1 MMKKLFAGLL
11 FLFALNAVAE
21 EELLEPDKAFA
32 FEAEVKDGAIQA
44 RWDIA
49 DNYYMYRD
57 KIRFE
62 VDNPDI
68 KLGEPEL
75 PEGKVKDDEFFG
87 KVETFRGSVEVSV
100 PIESGSGPFELTAHS
115 QGCADAGVCYPPH
128 RQTVNLE
135 ATEPA
140 GSQNGQAAGDK
151 RSIQS
156 LNEDL
161 GLNQGDDEVL
171 APDEAF
177 VFSTERVD
185 ANTLRM
191 NLQIAPDH
199 YVYRDKFEF
208 SVKQGD
214 ARVGEV
220 QLPEGKSKDD
230 EFFGRI
236 QVFEDEVSI
245 DIPLQRSSKEAGEVE
260 LGIVYQGCA
269 EKLGICYPPIRKSET
284 FNLPATESIADDT
297 AAGEADAP
305 ATAAADA
312 ASPGSGGSGESA
324 DEAPQSE
331 QDTIAASLETGG
343 ILVILTFFG
352 LGLLLA
358 FTPCVFPMIP
368 ILSSIIIGQGDR
380 ITTGRA
386 FTMSTVYVLAMA
398 LTYTVAGV
406 IAGML
411 GENLQAAFQNPWILG
426 SFATIFVLLSLSMFG
441 FYELQMPA
449 ALQGKLSEVSNRQ
462 KGGSL
467 TGVAVMG
474 FLSALIV
481 GPCVAAPLAGA
492 LIYIG
497 QTGDAVLGGM
507 ALFALSLGMGLPLI
521 AIGTSAGKLLPR
533 AGGWM
538 DAVKAIFGVMLLAVA
553 IWMLE
558 RIIPDSVALWL
569 WAALLI
575 ISGIYM
581 KALEPL
587 PADTSGWHR
596 LWKGLGIIVLV
607 YGILLVIGASAG
619 ANDKFRPLHGVFAG
633 AGGGGSSQ
641 QQSLQFENIKTVED
655 FENKLAQAKAAG
667 KPVMLDFY
675 ADWCIYCKDYE
686 KYVFTDQRVIERL
699 DNFVLLKADVTDN
712 DDKDKA
718 LLRKFGLVAPP
729 AILFFGPDGEERRG
743 RRLVGAMGADGFH
756 DHLNMMSF

>member
-1 MMKKLFAGLL
+1 MMMKKLLATLL
-11 FLFALNAVAE
+11 FLFVFPIAAE

-32 FEAEVKDGAIQA
+32 FQAEVVDGTVQA
-44 RWDIA
+44 RWDVA
-49 DNYYMYRD
+49 DNYYMYRG

-68 KLGEPEL
+68 TLGEPQL
-75 PEGKVKDDEFFG
+75 PDGKIKDDEFFG
-87 KVETFRGSVEVSV
+87 QVEIYRGSVPVTI
-100 PIESGSGPFELTAHS
+100 PIESGSGDFTLTAHS
-115 QGCADAGVCYPPH
+115 QGCADVGVCYPPH
-128 RQTVNLE
+128 RQNVQLA
-135 ATEPA
+135 ATGTMA
-140 GSQNGQAAGDK
+140 GTDGK
-151 RSIQS
+151 RSLQD
-156 LNEDL
+156 LNSDL
-161 GLNQGDDEVL
+161 GLNQGEDDVLHPDQAFAFNTEVM
-171 APDEAF
+171 
-177 VFSTERVD
+177 D
-185 ANTLRM
+185 ANTVRATW
-191 NLQIAPDH
+191 QIAADH
-199 YVYRDKFEF
+199 YLYRDKFEF

-214 ARVGEV
+214 ARVGDVE
-220 QLPEGKSKDD
+220 LPKGKEKED
-230 EFFGRI
+230 EFFGKIR
-236 QVFEDEVSI
+236 VFEGEQTLVV
-245 DIPLQRSSKEAGEVE
+245 DIPLVRTRGEAGEVE
-260 LGIVYQGCA
+260 LAFVYQGCA
-269 EKLGICYPPIRKSET
+269 EKTGICYPPIRKSET
-284 FNLPATESIADDT
+284 VKLAVTDQFAMADDPEPT
-297 AAGEADAP
+297 GQ
-305 ATAAADA
+305 
-312 ASPGSGGSGESA
+312 SGE
-324 DEAPQSE
+324 QQVVSE
-331 QDTIAASLETGG
+331 QDTIAASLEAGG
-343 ILVILTFFG
+343 LLVILTFFG
-352 LGLLLA
+352 FGLLLA

-368 ILSSIIIGQGDR
+368 ILSSIIIGQGDK

-398 LTYTVAGV
+398 LTYTAAGV

-426 SFATIFVLLSLSMFG
+426 SFAAVFVLLALSMFG

-449 ALQGKLSEVSNRQ
+449 SIQGKLSEVSNRQ

-538 DAVKAIFGVMLLAVA
+538 DAVKAIFGVLLLAVA

-558 RIIPDSVALWL
+558 RIIPDFVALWL

-575 ISGIYM
+575 ISAIYM

-587 PADTSGWHR
+587 PADTSGWRR
-596 LWKGLGIIVLV
+596 LWKGLGIILLI

-619 ANDKFRPLHGVFAG
+619 SNDKFRPLHGVFAG
-633 AGGGGSSQ
+633 VGMGSGAMQ
-641 QQSLQFENIKTVED
+641 QQSLQFEKIKTVED

-686 KYVFTDQRVIERL
+686 KYVFTDPRVIQRL

-718 LLRKFGLVAPP
+718 LLRSFNLVAPP
-729 AILFFGPDGEERRG
+729 AILFFGPDGEERHG
-743 RRLVGAMGADGFH
+743 RRLVGAMNADEFH
-756 DHLNMMSF
+756 NHLNMMPF

>member
-1 MMKKLFAGLL
+1 MMMKKLFAGLL
-11 FLFALNAVAE
+11 FLFVFPVAAE

-32 FEAEVKDGAIQA
+32 FQAEVVDGTVQA
-44 RWDIA
+44 RWDVA
-49 DNYYMYRD
+49 DNYYMYRG

-68 KLGEPEL
+68 SLGEPQL
-75 PEGKVKDDEFFG
+75 PDGKIKDDEFFG
-87 KVETFRGSVEVSV
+87 EVEIYRGSVPVTI
-100 PIESGSGPFELTAHS
+100 PIESGSGDFTLTAHS
-115 QGCADAGVCYPPH
+115 QGCADVGVCYPPH
-128 RQTVNLE
+128 RQNVQLT
-135 ATEPA
+135 AT
-140 GSQNGQAAGDK
+140 GTTTGTDGK
-151 RSIQS
+151 RSLQD
-156 LNEDL
+156 LNDDL

-171 APDEAF
+171 HPDQAF
-177 VFSTERVD
+177 AFNTEIMD
-185 ANTLRM
+185 ANTVRATW
-191 NLQIAPDH
+191 QIMADH
-199 YVYRDKFEF
+199 YLYRDKFEF

-214 ARVGEV
+214 ARVGKVE
-220 QLPEGKSKDD
+220 LPKGKEKED
-230 EFFGRI
+230 EFFGKIR
-236 QVFEDEVSI
+236 VFEGEQTLVV
-245 DIPLQRSSKEAGEVE
+245 DIPLERTRGEAGEVE
-260 LGIVYQGCA
+260 LAFVYQGCA
-269 EKLGICYPPIRKSET
+269 EKTGICYPPIRKSET
-284 FNLPATESIADDT
+284 VTLAATDQFAMADDPEP
-297 AAGEADAP
+297 AGQ
-305 ATAAADA
+305 
-312 ASPGSGGSGESA
+312 SA
-324 DEAPQSE
+324 GQQQPVSE
-331 QDTIAASLETGG
+331 QDTIAASLQAGG
-343 ILVILTFFG
+343 LLVILTFFG
-352 LGLLLA
+352 FGLLLA

-368 ILSSIIIGQGDR
+368 ILSSIIIGQGDK

-398 LTYTVAGV
+398 LTYTAAGV

-426 SFATIFVLLSLSMFG
+426 SFAAVFVLLSLSMFG

-449 ALQGKLSEVSNRQ
+449 SIQGKLSEVSNRQ

-538 DAVKAIFGVMLLAVA
+538 DTVKAIFGVLLLAVA

-558 RIIPDSVALWL
+558 RIIPDFVALWL

-619 ANDKFRPLHGVFAG
+619 SNDKFRPLHGVFAG
-633 AGGGGSSQ
+633 AGMSGGAQ
-641 QQSLQFENIKTVED
+641 QQSLQFEKIKTVED

-718 LLRKFGLVAPP
+718 LLRSFNLVAPP
-729 AILFFGPDGEERRG
+729 AILFFGPDGEERHG
-743 RRLVGAMGADGFH
+743 RRLVGAMNADEFH
-756 DHLNMMSF
+756 NHLNMMSF

>member
-1 MMKKLFAGLL
+1 MMMKKLFATLL
-11 FLFALNAVAE
+11 FLFVFPVAAE

-32 FEAEVKDGAIQA
+32 FQAEVVDGAIQA
-44 RWDIA
+44 RWDVA
-49 DNYYMYRD
+49 DNYYLYRG

-68 KLGEPEL
+68 TLGEPQL
-75 PEGKVKDDEFFG
+75 PDGKIKDDEFFG
-87 KVETFRGSVEVSV
+87 EVEIYRGGVPVTI
-100 PIESGSGPFELTAHS
+100 PIESGSGDFTLTAHS
-115 QGCADAGVCYPPH
+115 QGCADIGVCYPPH
-128 RQTVNLE
+128 RQDVQLS
-135 ATEPA
+135 AT
-140 GSQNGQAAGDK
+140 GAAASAQDQ
-151 RSIQS
+151 RSLQD
-156 LNEDL
+156 LNDDL

-171 APDEAF
+171 HPDQAF
-177 VFSTERVD
+177 AFSTEVISADTVR
-185 ANTLRM
+185 ATW
-191 NLQIAPDH
+191 QIVADH
-199 YVYRDKFEF
+199 YLYRDKFEF

-214 ARVGEV
+214 ARVGDVE
-220 QLPEGKSKDD
+220 LPKGKEKED
-230 EFFGRI
+230 EFFGKIR
-236 QVFEDEVSI
+236 VFEGEQTLTV
-245 DIPLQRSSKEAGEVE
+245 DIPLQRTRGEAGEVE
-260 LGIVYQGCA
+260 LAFVYQGCA
-269 EKLGICYPPIRKSET
+269 EKTGICYPPIRKSET
-284 FNLPATESIADDT
+284 VKLAATDQIAQADDPES
-297 AAGEADAP
+297 AAQAGEQQP
-305 ATAAADA
+305 M
-312 ASPGSGGSGESA
+312 
-324 DEAPQSE
+324 SE

-352 LGLLLA
+352 FGLLLA

-368 ILSSIIIGQGDR
+368 ILSSIIIGQGDK

-406 IAGML
+406 LAGML

-426 SFATIFVLLSLSMFG
+426 SFAAIFVLLSLSMFG

-449 ALQGKLSEVSNRQ
+449 SIQGKLSEVSNRQ

-538 DAVKAIFGVMLLAVA
+538 DAVKAIFGVLLLAVA

-558 RIIPDSVALWL
+558 RIIPDYVALWL

-596 LWKGLGIIVLV
+596 LWKGLGIILLV

-633 AGGGGSSQ
+633 AGGGGAVQ
-641 QQSLQFENIKTVED
+641 QQKLEFRMIKTVED
-655 FENKLAQAKAAG
+655 FEQELARASDAG

-686 KYVFTDQRVIERL
+686 KYVFTDPRVIQRL

-718 LLRKFGLVAPP
+718 LLRSFNLVAPP
-729 AILFFGPDGEERRG
+729 AILFFGPDGEERHG
-743 RRLVGAMGADGFH
+743 RRLVGAMNADQFH

>member
-11 FLFALNAVAE
+11 FLFAFTVVAE

-32 FEAEVKDGAIQA
+32 FQAEVKDGAIHA
-44 RWDIA
+44 RWDVA
-49 DNYYMYRD
+49 DNYYLYRG

-68 KLGEPEL
+68 KLGDPQL
-75 PEGKVKDDEFFG
+75 PDGKIKDDEFFG
-87 KVETFRGSVEVSV
+87 KVEIYRGSV
-100 PIESGSGPFELTAHS
+100 PITIPIQSGSGPFELTAHS
-115 QGCADAGVCYPPH
+115 QGCADLGVCYPPH
-128 RQTVNLE
+128 RQTVQL
-135 ATEPA
+135 T
-140 GSQNGQAAGDK
+140 AAGTTSDSGK
-151 RSIQS
+151 RSLQS

-171 APDEAF
+171 DPDVAF
-177 VFSTERVD
+177 ALSTEVVD
-185 ANTLRM
+185 ANTVRATWR
-191 NLQIAPDH
+191 IVADH
-199 YVYRDKFEF
+199 YLYRDKFEF
-208 SVKQGD
+208 SVKQGN
-214 ARVGEV
+214 ARVGEIS
-220 QLPEGKSKDD
+220 LPEGKTKED

-236 QVFEDEVSI
+236 QVYEGEKEISV
-245 DIPLQRSSKEAGEVE
+245 DIPLERTSGAAGTVE
-260 LGIVYQGCA
+260 LSIAYQGCA
-269 EKLGICYPPIRKSET
+269 EKTGICYPPIRK
-284 FNLPATESIADDT
+284 T
-297 AAGEADAP
+297 AAFELPETDTL
-305 ATAAADA
+305 ATADA
-312 ASPGSGGSGESA
+312 AGDSAAQGETA
-324 DEAPQSE
+324 GQLPPMSE
-331 QDTIAASLETGG
+331 QDTIAASLQAGG
-343 ILVILTFFG
+343 LLVILTFFG
-352 LGLLLA
+352 FGLLLA

-368 ILSSIIIGQGDR
+368 ILSSIIIGQGDK

-398 LTYTVAGV
+398 ITYTIAGV

-426 SFATIFVLLSLSMFG
+426 SFAAVFVLLSLSMFG
-441 FYELQMPA
+441 FYDLQMPA
-449 ALQGKLSEVSNRQ
+449 SIQSKLSEVSNRQ

-538 DAVKAIFGVMLLAVA
+538 DAVKAVFGVMLLAVA

-558 RIIPDSVALWL
+558 RIIPDFVALWL

-619 ANDKFRPLHGVFAG
+619 GNDKFRPLHGVFAG
-633 AGGGGSSQ
+633 VGMGGAAQ
-641 QQSLQFENIKTVED
+641 QQSLQFEKIKTVED
-655 FENKLAQAKAAG
+655 FENKLAQARAAG
-667 KPVMLDFY
+667 QPVMLDFY

-686 KYVFTDQRVIERL
+686 KYVFTDPRIIERL
-699 DNFVLLKADVTDN
+699 DGFVLLKADVTDN
-712 DDKDKA
+712 DDQDKA
-718 LLRKFGLVAPP
+718 LLRKFGLTAPP

-743 RRLVGAMGADGFH
+743 RRLVGAMGVDGFH

>member
-1 MMKKLFAGLL
+1 MMKKLFATLL
-11 FLFALNAVAE
+11 FLFVFPVAAE

-32 FEAEVKDGAIQA
+32 FQAEVTDGEIQA
-44 RWDIA
+44 RWDVA
-49 DNYYMYRD
+49 DNYYLYRG

-62 VDNPDI
+62 ADNPDI
-68 KLGEPEL
+68 ELGEPDI

-87 KVETFRGSVEVSV
+87 KVETLRGSVEITI
-100 PIESGSGPFELTAHS
+100 PIESGSGDFELTAHS

-128 RQTVNLE
+128 RQTTALSAE
-135 ATEPA
+135 A
-140 GSQNGQAAGDK
+140 GQGRSDDK
-151 RSIQS
+151 RSLKD
-156 LNEDL
+156 LNDDL
-161 GLNQGDDEVL
+161 GLGQGDDEVL
-171 APDEAF
+171 DPDDAF
-177 VFSTERVD
+177 AFSTEVVD
-185 ANTLRM
+185 ANTLRATW
-191 NLQIAPDH
+191 QIAADH
-199 YVYRDKFEF
+199 YLYRDKFEF

-214 ARVGEV
+214 ARVGDVE
-220 QLPEGKSKDD
+220 LPEGKEKED
-230 EFFGRI
+230 EFFGKIR
-236 QVFEDEVSI
+236 VFEGEQTLTV
-245 DIPLQRSSKEAGEVE
+245 DIPLQRTRGESGEVE
-260 LGIVYQGCA
+260 LAFVYQGCA
-269 EKLGICYPPIRKSET
+269 EKTGICYPPIHKSET
-284 FNLPATESIADDT
+284 VKLAATDQFAMADDPEP
-297 AAGEADAP
+297 AGQAE
-305 ATAAADA
+305 
-312 ASPGSGGSGESA
+312 E
-324 DEAPQSE
+324 QQVVSE

-380 ITTGRA
+380 ITTRRA

-426 SFATIFVLLSLSMFG
+426 SFAAIFVLLSLSMFG

-558 RIIPDSVALWL
+558 RIIPDFVALWL

-619 ANDKFRPLHGVFAG
+619 SNDKFRPLHGVFAG
-633 AGGGGSSQ
+633 GMGGGAAQ
-641 QQSLQFENIKTVED
+641 QQKLEFEMIKTVED
-655 FENKLAQAKAAG
+655 FENQLAQAKAAG

-712 DDKDKA
+712 DAKDKA
-718 LLRKFGLVAPP
+718 LLRNFGLVAPP
-729 AILFFGPDGEERRG
+729 AILFFGPDGEERHG
-743 RRLVGAMGADGFH
+743 RRLVGAMNADEFH
-756 DHLNMMSF
+756 NHLNMMSF

>member
-1 MMKKLFAGLL
+1 MIKKLFAGLL
-11 FLFALNAVAE
+11 FLFAFSAVAE
-21 EELLEPDKAFA
+21 EDLLEPDKAFA
-32 FEAEVKDGAIQA
+32 FQAEVVDGEIQA
-44 RWDIA
+44 RWDVA
-49 DNYYMYRD
+49 DDYYMYRD

-68 KLGEPEL
+68 KLGEPDI
-75 PEGKVKDDEFFG
+75 PEGKIKDDEFFG
-87 KVETFRGSVEVSV
+87 KVETLRDSVEITI
-100 PIESGSGPFELTAHS
+100 PIESGSGDFELTAHS
-115 QGCADAGVCYPPH
+115 QGCADVGVCYPPH
-128 RQTVNLE
+128 RQTVALS
-135 ATEPA
+135 ADV
-140 GSQNGQAAGDK
+140 GQGGGDDK
-151 RSIQS
+151 RSLKE
-156 LNEDL
+156 LNDDL
-161 GLNQGDDEVL
+161 GLGQGDDEVMD
-171 APDEAF
+171 PEDAF
-177 VFSTERVD
+177 AFSTEVVD
-185 ANTLRM
+185 ADTVRATW
-191 NLQIAPDH
+191 QIVADH
-199 YVYRDKFEF
+199 YLYRDKFEF
-208 SVKQGD
+208 NVKQGD

-220 QLPEGKSKDD
+220 ELPKGKKKED
-230 EFFGRI
+230 EFFGKIR
-236 QVFEDEVSI
+236 VFEGEQTLTL
-245 DIPLQRSSKEAGEVE
+245 DIPLERTRGEAGEVE
-260 LGIVYQGCA
+260 LEIVYQGCA
-269 EKLGICYPPIRKSET
+269 EKTGICYPPIRKSET
-284 FNLPATESIADDT
+284 FKLDATDQIAQADDPEPAQT
-297 AAGEADAP
+297 GEAAAGSE
-305 ATAAADA
+305 
-312 ASPGSGGSGESA
+312 
-324 DEAPQSE
+324 PQSE
-331 QDTIAASLETGG
+331 QDTIAASLEAGG

-352 LGLLLA
+352 FGLLLA

-406 IAGML
+406 LAGML

-426 SFATIFVLLSLSMFG
+426 SFAAIFVLLSLSMFG

-449 ALQGKLSEVSNRQ
+449 SIQGKLSEVSNRQ

-538 DAVKAIFGVMLLAVA
+538 DAVKAIFGVLLLAVA

-558 RIIPDSVALWL
+558 RIIPDFVALWL

-596 LWKGLGIIVLV
+596 LWKGLGIILLV

-619 ANDKFRPLHGVFAG
+619 SNDKFRPLHGVFAG
-633 AGGGGSSQ
+633 VGGDGAAQ
-641 QQSLQFENIKTVED
+641 QQKLEFRMIKTVED
-655 FENKLAQAKAAG
+655 FEQELARASDAG

-718 LLRKFGLVAPP
+718 LLRKFGLTAPP

-743 RRLVGAMGADGFH
+743 RRLVGAMDADGFH
-756 DHLNMMSF
+756 DHLNKMSF